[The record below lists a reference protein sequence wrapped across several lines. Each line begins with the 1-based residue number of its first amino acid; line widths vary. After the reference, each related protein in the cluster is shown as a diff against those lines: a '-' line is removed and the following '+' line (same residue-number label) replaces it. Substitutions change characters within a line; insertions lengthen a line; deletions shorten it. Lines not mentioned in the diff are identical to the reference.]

1 MENPS
6 AEPIHV
12 AVERLARQQ
21 PEHVA
26 VVDEHGAPVTYRQ
39 LDSTAESWSVRLAQ
53 LGVAPGSFVPV
64 LMSRSARLTAAVLA
78 ILKCGAAYAALDRR
92 WPAERIDATLAQLTA
107 RTLVTD
113 APGPFSVPTWRAP
126 GLDEPLAD
134 LPRRPPVEVDPAA
147 PACVFF
153 TSGTTGEPKGVV
165 STHGAIRR
173 LFPGSG
179 PMAFGPACVMPQTVA
194 VNWDMWS
201 FEQWSMLTTGG
212 TSVAVTDDYV
222 TPHLVADLIARRG
235 IDTLWLTTSVFN
247 LCVDEDVD
255 SFAGLRRLFVGGERL
270 SPGHVRAFLGRFR
283 DIDLYNGYGPA
294 ECCMLATTHPITL
307 ADCDGPYGIPI
318 GRPVPGTQVYVVD
331 GDRLCPPGV
340 PGELCLAG
348 AGLALGYLADDELT
362 QAKFTALA
370 VDGRPVR
377 VYRTGDWGLRDDSGL
392 LHFIGRTDRQIK
404 LRGQRVELEGVE
416 AQTEAIPDVLNCVAA
431 AVAGELG
438 GYERLVLYYTVR
450 PGSVPRATG
459 RDPLRVRDELARRLP
474 PYAVP
479 DLIVAVDRLPLTLNG
494 KVDHAAL
501 NTMHPDFTGQSPA
514 SSIAC

>member
-1 MENPS
+1 MDDPS

-39 LDSTAESWSVRLAQ
+39 LDSAAESWSVRLAE
-53 LGVAPGSFVPV
+53 LGVAPGSFVAV
-64 LMSRSARLTAAVLA
+64 LMSRSARLAAVLLA
-78 ILKCGAAYAALDRR
+78 VLKCGAAYAALDGR
-92 WPAERIDATLAQLTA
+92 WPAERTNGTLAQLTA
-107 RTLVTD
+107 PVLVTD
-113 APGPFSVPTWRAP
+113 APGPFPVPTWRAP
-126 GLDEPLAD
+126 GMDEPPAD
-134 LPRRPPVEVDPAA
+134 VRRRQPVEVDPAA

-165 STHGAIRR
+165 SPHRATRR
-173 LFPGSG
+173 LFADPG
-179 PMAFGPACVMPQTVA
+179 PMAFGAGCVMPQTVA
-194 VNWDMWS
+194 VTWDVWS
-201 FEQWSMLTTGG
+201 FEQWGMLTTGG
-212 TSVAVTDDYV
+212 TSVAVTDEYM

-247 LCVDEDVD
+247 LCVSEDVD

-270 SPGHVRAFLGRFR
+270 SPGHVRAFLDRYR

-294 ECCMLATTHPITL
+294 ESCVFATTHPITP
-307 ADCDGPYGIPI
+307 ADCDAPYGIPI

-331 GDRLCPPGV
+331 GERICPPGV

-348 AGLALGYLADDELT
+348 AGLALGYLADEELT

-377 VYRTGDWGLRDDSGL
+377 VYRTGDQGLRDDAGL
-392 LHFIGRTDRQIK
+392 YHFIGRTDRQIK
-404 LRGQRVELEGVE
+404 LRGQRVELDGVE
-416 AQTEAIPDVLNCVAA
+416 AQTAAIPQVLSCVAA
-431 AVAGELG
+431 AVAGELSG
-438 GYERLVLYYTVR
+438 HERLALYYTVR

-459 RDPLRVRDELARRLP
+459 GDPLRVRDELARRLP

-501 NTMHPDFTGQSPA
+501 NSVHPDFMGQPPA
-514 SSIAC
+514 PAAQ